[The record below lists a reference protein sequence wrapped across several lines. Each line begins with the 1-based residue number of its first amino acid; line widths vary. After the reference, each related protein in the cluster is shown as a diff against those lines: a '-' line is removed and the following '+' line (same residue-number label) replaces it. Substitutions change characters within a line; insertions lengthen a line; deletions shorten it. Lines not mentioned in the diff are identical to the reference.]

1 MCVILLFM
9 ILFNHIEL
17 EVGPYCLFSFI
28 VVALLFHQLSFNY
41 HVLSHNYSDI
51 YEYLQLDVSKRKIKE
66 KLSSRDINH

>member
-17 EVGPYCLFSFI
+17 EVGPYCWFSFI

>member
-1 MCVILLFM
+1 MILL
-9 ILFNHIEL
+9 NQIEL
-17 EVGPYCLFSFI
+17 RVGSYCRFSFI
-28 VVALLFHQLSFNY
+28 VVGLFFHQLSFNY